1 MRLQKKRNLSGN
13 DNGLTLIELV
23 IAMAVMS
30 IGLLAIG
37 SIQIWAVNN
46 NKTGNLKT
54 QALKLARAKIEEL
67 SEQDASNMTIGTA
80 FQDAGTIDGTGQSG
94 GAFTRSWVI
103 SSLSTTSRIV
113 TVTVS
118 WRSNIS
124 GNRSVVITSYVRGT
138 GA

>member
-1 MRLQKKRNLSGN
+1 MLSLN
-13 DNGLTLIELV
+13 NKGLTFVELA

-54 QALKLARAKIEEL
+54 QALKLARARIEQFC
-67 SEQDASNMTIGTA
+67 EQDASSLTA
-80 FQDAGTIDGTGQSG
+80 PSNGQDPGTIDANGNSG

-118 WRSNIS
+118 WRDNI
-124 GNRSVVITSYVRGT
+124 GRNRSVVITSYVRGT